1 MFQTTYT
8 RCTAVTVVMACMAG
22 APSAGATGIVDNFAS
37 YAVGSFP
44 SPNWQDVGTV
54 SPSPPIAPLP
64 SGSVI
69 STTDA
74 FGNAIQAFEPVSALA
89 SSAGI
94 FQSVPVSS
102 SYSLRADMRVDQYSD
117 APSSTALDW
126 AMQLTF
132 AQVGDNF
139 AYAPQVGIYASSLTQ
154 GWRLYFLG
162 AASGS
167 ADIDLGVGAPVG
179 EWFTVG
185 LTLNALTGAYDA
197 TIEDTATGTILTN
210 STGLLPDWTVADD
223 TFDSVAFFKGDLSSG
238 DTIGDTAAVTN
249 INVIAS
255 VPEPGGGM
263 VLGTGLAA
271 LSLLGMQRRRPVS
284 DRRDA

>member
-1 MFQTTYT
+1 M
-8 RCTAVTVVMACMAG
+8 
-22 APSAGATGIVDNFAS
+22 
-37 YAVGSFP
+37 
-44 SPNWQDVGTV
+44 
-54 SPSPPIAPLP
+54 
-64 SGSVI
+64 
-69 STTDA
+69 
-74 FGNAIQAFEPVSALA
+74 
-89 SSAGI
+89 
-94 FQSVPVSS
+94 
-102 SYSLRADMRVDQYSD
+102 
-117 APSSTALDW
+117 
-126 AMQLTF
+126 
-132 AQVGDNF
+132 
-139 AYAPQVGIYASSLTQ
+139 
-154 GWRLYFLG
+154 
-162 AASGS
+162 
-167 ADIDLGVGAPVG
+167 G

>member
-1 MFQTTYT
+1 MFRATYT
-8 RCTAVTVVMACMAG
+8 TCTAVTIVILCMAG
-22 APSAGATGIVDNFAS
+22 APSAGATGIVDNFSS

-54 SPSPPIAPLP
+54 SPIPPIAPLP

-74 FGNAIQAFEPVSALA
+74 FGHSIQAFEPVSTLA

-102 SYSLRADMRVDQYSD
+102 SYSLHADMRVDQYSN
-117 APSSTALDW
+117 APSSTILDW

-132 AQVGDNF
+132 AQTGENF
-139 AYAPQVGIYASSLTQ
+139 ASAPQVGIYASSLTQ
-154 GWRLYFLG
+154 GWRLYFFG
-162 AASGS
+162 TASGS
-167 ADIDLGVGAPVG
+167 ADIDLGVPAPVG

-185 LTLNALTGAYDA
+185 LTLDALTGAYDA

-210 STGLLPDWTVADD
+210 SSGVLPDWTIADD

-238 DTIGDTAAVTN
+238 DTIGSTAAVTN
-249 INVIAS
+249 INVTAA
-255 VPEPGGGM
+255 VPEPGAGT

-271 LSLLGMQRRRPVS
+271 LLLLGSKRRRRLS
-284 DRRDA
+284 DRGEA

>member
-139 AYAPQVGIYASSLTQ
+139 AYS
-154 GWRLYFLG
+154 
-162 AASGS
+162 AAGR
-167 ADIDLGVGAPVG
+167 DLCQQSHA
-179 EWFTVG
+179 
-185 LTLNALTGAYDA
+185 
-197 TIEDTATGTILTN
+197 
-210 STGLLPDWTVADD
+210 
-223 TFDSVAFFKGDLSSG
+223 
-238 DTIGDTAAVTN
+238 
-249 INVIAS
+249 
-255 VPEPGGGM
+255 
-263 VLGTGLAA
+263 GLAA
-271 LSLLGMQRRRPVS
+271 IFPRRRQRE
-284 DRRDA
+284 RRHRPRCGRTRGRMVHRGINA